1 MASKKDKATS
11 THIAKVIEVN
21 AASEKGIEEAVRFG
35 LSKVAKTIGELRGA
49 WISDIKV
56 CTTPDGE
63 VTEWRVDM
71 RVSFIVKDG

>member
-1 MASKKDKATS
+1 MATKKSKSAR
-11 THIAKVIEVN
+11 THLAKVIEVN
-21 AASEKGIEEAVRFG
+21 AASEKSIEDAVRFG
-35 LSKVAKTIGELRGA
+35 LGRVAKSIGDIRGA

-63 VTEWRVDM
+63 ITEWRVDM